1 VNDSVGVVMIESG
14 DAFCFDVLSFS
25 RAQAAG
31 LGGDDWAPGVLRV
44 SVGPS
49 AIAFTIE
56 RAFARTKD
64 GGDDG

>member
-1 VNDSVGVVMIESG
+1 MIESG
-14 DAFCFDVLSFS
+14 DAFCFGVLSLS

-31 LGGDDWAPGVLRV
+31 LGGGGWAPGALRV

-56 RAFARTKD
+56 RAFARKKD
-64 GGDDG
+64 GRRGWLMVKC